1 MKQKTLPW
9 NSISL
14 AAGSRNDCW
23 MKMFLNTVSTF
34 QKKKFWFSESKQL
47 VFQNASIIIPKI
59 KKKKKKYY

>member
-1 MKQKTLPW
+1 
-9 NSISL
+9 
-14 AAGSRNDCW
+14 

-59 KKKKKKYY
+59 KKKKRSIIKKYFKITEKKIF